1 MKSPRMTRLGQLALT
16 GALLALLSGCEE
28 SPSAPPPSQAPSII
42 EFPKTGKDG
51 STVEYRAEISQ
62 LRETKMSPYGGQFAK
77 EGAMDFGLTL
87 TAQRLPDGR
96 WMLEGKIPYV
106 VIAEAVG
113 PLMFTLDTR
122 EPVAEMDDTAD
133 LELQLVHPGLKSP
146 DHPLNDTL
154 NVLKTLTR
162 QSFQIRLKPDGSFD
176 SLHNYPRLEQ
186 LDPSLKKLKTDK
198 RADREQY
205 VAELLDVLTPQ
216 DAELMFCLLF
226 PSREQRLVGNTANWQ
241 GTCPL
246 KGEMRP
252 MPFDATGVMDSA
264 HATVRYHTREGRQ
277 DGEHY
282 YGFSY
287 SATLSDW
294 MEMADFNLNR
304 SVSTSSELRGAGKTI
319 TTHSRRSGV
328 QLRRMAEPAQTPPAE
343 QP

>member
-1 MKSPRMTRLGQLALT
+1 MKSPRMNRLGQLALT
-16 GALLALLSGCEE
+16 GALLAFLSGCEE
-28 SPSAPPPSQAPSII
+28 PPSAPAEPLEPSIV
-42 EFPKTGKDG
+42 EFPKPGKEG
-51 STVEYRAEISQ
+51 STVEYQAEISQ
-62 LRETKMSPYGGQFAK
+62 SRETKMSPYGDRYAK
-77 EGAMDFGLTL
+77 EGAMDFGLTF
-87 TAQRLPDGR
+87 TAQRLPDGQ
-96 WMLEGKIPYV
+96 WMLEGKIPY
-106 VIAEAVG
+106 ITLAEAVG

-122 EPVAEMDDTAD
+122 ESVAEMDDTAN

-186 LDPSLKKLKTDK
+186 LDPSLKKLKKDK
-198 RADREQY
+198 RTDREQY
-205 VAELLDVLTPQ
+205 VAELLDVLSPQ

-226 PSREQRLVGNTANWQ
+226 PSREQRLVGNTTNWQ
-241 GTCPL
+241 GNCPL
-246 KGEMRP
+246 KGESRP
-252 MPFDATGVMDSA
+252 MAFDATEVMNAGNTTIS
-264 HATVRYHTREGRQ
+264 YHTREGRQ
-277 DGEHY
+277 DGDRY

-294 MEMADFNLNR
+294 VEMADFNLNR
-304 SVSTSSELRGAGKTI
+304 RVSTAGVLPSVGKTI

-328 QLRRMAEPAQTPPAE
+328 QLRRIAEPAQTPPAE